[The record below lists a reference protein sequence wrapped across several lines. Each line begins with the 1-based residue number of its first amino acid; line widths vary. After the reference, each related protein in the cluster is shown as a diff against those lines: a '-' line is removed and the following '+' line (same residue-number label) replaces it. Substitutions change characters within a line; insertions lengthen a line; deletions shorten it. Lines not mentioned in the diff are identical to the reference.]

1 MDHRIHGSSFLF
13 LFPAELL
20 SGIAGP
26 EGAKNLA
33 GKCPPPDSDPF
44 DDAEFGKTSPPCQ
57 AKKPPP
63 NRRFEFPKRGQLF
76 IGVHNET
83 LSVAAMRVSNSVR
96 SFQWWIVKDV
106 ADDFAYL
113 ASVLPAQVSRCERRY
128 KTGAL
133 SNRAS

>member
-1 MDHRIHGSSFLF
+1 CRFKLDHWIHGSSFLF

-76 IGVHNET
+76 IGVHTKCECSGLRSRR
-83 LSVAAMRVSNSVR
+83 LSM
-96 SFQWWIVKDV
+96 
-106 ADDFAYL
+106 L
-113 ASVLPAQVSRCERRY
+113 AFTTWPESS
-128 KTGAL
+128 T
-133 SNRAS
+133 